1 MTIQQLSLAHIEQ
14 IDGGKVAVAFAV
26 ELQHVIRD
34 MLDRPGD
41 NRPRKVSLNLELKP
55 QCDDTGTLADVQV
68 AFDIASAVP
77 NRRSNAYNMR
87 ARLARSGPMLVFQSE
102 TGDFEQ
108 PALPYDST
116 TAE

>member
-1 MTIQQLSLAHIEQ
+1 MSIQSLSLANIEE

-26 ELQHVIRD
+26 ELQHVIKD

-55 QCDDTGTLADVQV
+55 QCDDSGTLADVQV
-68 AFDIASAVP
+68 AFDIASSVP

-87 ARLARSGPMLVFQSE
+87 ARLIRGGGAQLVFQAE
-102 TGDFEQ
+102 TNDFEQ
-108 PALPYDST
+108 PALPYEA
-116 TAE
+116 AE